1 MENRP
6 DSRRES
12 SGGYRLHEWFTYP
25 QLYSVCCWSSQ
36 SEDVVPTAERQKMA
50 STTQMR
56 SDAGVRDDVLVEL
69 KWDPKISPNSDFS

>member
-1 MENRP
+1 VN
-6 DSRRES
+6 
-12 SGGYRLHEWFTYP
+12 GLHFH

-69 KWDPKISPNSDFS
+69 KWDPEISPNSDFS